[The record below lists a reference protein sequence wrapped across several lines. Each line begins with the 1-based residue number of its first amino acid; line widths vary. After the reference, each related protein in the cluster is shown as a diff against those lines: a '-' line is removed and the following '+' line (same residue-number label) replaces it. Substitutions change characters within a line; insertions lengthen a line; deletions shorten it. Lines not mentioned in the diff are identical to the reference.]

1 MEVDMN
7 ELTSTFTTSYCK
19 WNFNPP
25 EAKFMGGVW
34 ERLIRTTKTCLYDI
48 MSTRRP
54 NDEMFRSLLMEV
66 MNVVNA
72 RPLTFIPLDNAND
85 ETLTP
90 NHFIHGSSNGLK
102 PPGDFASDG
111 PILKS
116 EWKEIQRLTD
126 CFWKR
131 FIEEYV
137 PTLTRKTKW
146 FQPVKPIEID
156 DIVLV
161 IDEKNSRNVYPKARV
176 IDIVIGSNDQVRRVR
191 VQFVNGSLL
200 WRPPAGLAR
209 LDISTEMSSTVL
221 PDSQTGGTVAK
232 AQ

>member
-72 RPLTFIPLDNAND
+72 RLLT
-85 ETLTP
+85 
-90 NHFIHGSSNGLK
+90 
-102 PPGDFASDG
+102 
-111 PILKS
+111 
-116 EWKEIQRLTD
+116 
-126 CFWKR
+126 
-131 FIEEYV
+131 
-137 PTLTRKTKW
+137 
-146 FQPVKPIEID
+146 
-156 DIVLV
+156 
-161 IDEKNSRNVYPKARV
+161 
-176 IDIVIGSNDQVRRVR
+176 IG
-191 VQFVNGSLL
+191 
-200 WRPPAGLAR
+200 
-209 LDISTEMSSTVL
+209 
-221 PDSQTGGTVAK
+221 
-232 AQ
+232 